1 MRIRNIL
8 FALIA
13 IVGLSA
19 CNGAQSTKKAIDE
32 EALAAKGLVISQTNF
47 PDANLCKFLL
57 AQGYGADHVITPEEM
72 ATINTLIID
81 NMNIQTLQGIEN
93 FTGLVTLSLNGN
105 PVNELQLGSFSQLQ
119 KLQCRQCGLKKLNFQ
134 MCKQLQEVDCSE
146 NLLDSMTVN
155 DMPALT
161 ALAASGNGLEKV
173 TLKQCPQ
180 LKALDLSSNKLII
193 VDLSQC
199 AGLRSI
205 NVAENPMSIEVADFD
220 AFVKSLPTAA
230 APTAEELAEH
240 TPATLEGL
248 SIDRLSQQQQN
259 LVQQKGWK
267 LTSAPIQ

>member
-180 LKALDLSSNKLII
+180 LKALDLS
-193 VDLSQC
+193 QC

-240 TPATLEGL
+240 TSATLEGL